1 MFDSNAMNE
10 LRHVAADR
18 YQRAGGGG
26 ATKVYKSSK
35 AFHDARSLNLS
46 PFRKA
51 AYEASVMFRQACSL
65 ASADFRAAGNDYDLM
80 LCERR
85 DRERYALATIPF

>member
-26 ATKVYKSSK
+26 ARRVVSSRT
-35 AFHDARSLNLS
+35 HWDERL
-46 PFRKA
+46 RD
-51 AYEASVMFRQACSL
+51 ASVWQKAVAEHLQRYREVVALNRSHYAMDC
-65 ASADFRAAGNDYDLM
+65 FRA
-80 LCERR
+80 
-85 DRERYALATIPF
+85 REGIADDQDIPF